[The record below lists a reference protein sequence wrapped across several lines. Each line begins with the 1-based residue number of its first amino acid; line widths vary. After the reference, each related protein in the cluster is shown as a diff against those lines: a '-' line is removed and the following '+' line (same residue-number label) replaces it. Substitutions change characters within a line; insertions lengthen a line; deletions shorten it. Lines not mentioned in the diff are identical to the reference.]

1 MIQDNAPL
9 WEALCAYRQRGVIPF
24 HTPGHKLRGE
34 IFPRLQAHLGSG
46 IFQLDPSDE
55 IEDLALD
62 HDFERALEAAQQ
74 LAAQLFGAAHTLFLV
89 NGTTSGLHYLLYSVS
104 GKLVIP
110 RFSHQAVYTGALLA
124 GNECIY
130 LPVRFDPEWQIPLPP
145 TAAEL
150 ERAAAD
156 HSPAAVVFTH
166 PTYYGTCAELEELV
180 VKTHQLGALAVIDE
194 AHGGHFR
201 FSPVLPD
208 PGLAAGADGVVQST
222 HKTLGSLT
230 QTSMLHVQSDE
241 LHHLVRRARRILET
255 TSPSLV
261 FLAVIDEVRRSL
273 HERGSELV
281 GRAVELAHC
290 CSARLERIPGVQVL
304 PSQLRHDPTKIVF
317 SLRELGL
324 TGIQLEG
331 ILRRD
336 YNIQVELSDY
346 FNVIALVTL
355 GDTPETIEQLC
366 RAVEG
371 VVERAGHLGGRKL
384 RLPDLSYP
392 PLPEQ
397 ALPMGKAVRRS
408 WEAVSL
414 RQAVGRVSAE
424 FVTPYPPGVPILVP
438 GEVVSRDTA
447 AYLEWC
453 LRLGWPIRGME
464 GVALYVIKDNAL

>member
-1 MIQDNAPL
+1 
-9 WEALCAYRQRGVIPF
+9 
-24 HTPGHKLRGE
+24 
-34 IFPRLQAHLGSG
+34 
-46 IFQLDPSDE
+46 
-55 IEDLALD
+55 
-62 HDFERALEAAQQ
+62 
-74 LAAQLFGAAHTLFLV
+74 
-89 NGTTSGLHYLLYSVS
+89 
-104 GKLVIP
+104 
-110 RFSHQAVYTGALLA
+110 
-124 GNECIY
+124 
-130 LPVRFDPEWQIPLPP
+130 
-145 TAAEL
+145 
-150 ERAAAD
+150 
-156 HSPAAVVFTH
+156 
-166 PTYYGTCAELEELV
+166 
-180 VKTHQLGALAVIDE
+180 
-194 AHGGHFR
+194 
-201 FSPVLPD
+201 
-208 PGLAAGADGVVQST
+208 
-222 HKTLGSLT
+222 
-230 QTSMLHVQSDE
+230 MLHVQSDE

-397 ALPMGKAVRRS
+397 ALPWGRRCAVPGRRCLS
-408 WEAVSL
+408 GRQSAVL
-414 RQAVGRVSAE
+414 CRV
-424 FVTPYPPGVPILVP
+424 VTPYPPGVPILVP